1 MTDMTTQP
9 SRFHAALKGATREA
23 ILDAVEHCLMDS
35 GLDALTFAQV
45 AQAADIS
52 ERTVYRHF
60 ATKEALLEAFWGRI
74 QQTLGLQQSTEN
86 WDQYLATRPLA
97 FAEMDRRD
105 NVLRALMR
113 SGQAHEARLRI
124 NAKRQAGIRK
134 VVAEAVGDLPE
145 PAFTELCALVH
156 LLGSVPAWAALK
168 DYWGIEG
175 EHAGQ
180 VVARA
185 ISALASSAINPE
197 QPT

>member
-74 QQTLGLQQSTEN
+74 QQTLGLQQSIES
-86 WDQYLATRPLA
+86 WDQHLASRPLA

-105 NVLRALMR
+105 KVLRALMR

-156 LLGSVPAWAALK
+156 LLGSAPAWAALK

-175 EHAGQ
+175 EHAGR

-185 ISALASSAINPE
+185 ISTLAASASNPE
-197 QPT
+197 KPA